1 MAFDPRKY
9 RDPLPSPW
17 LIHALGP
24 VVRHGV
30 LPLLRIRSID
40 FPAADVARMR
50 AVIRPGTAAF
60 VGPNHPE
67 FMTDW
72 MLDKEVSRR
81 VSPLM
86 AHWASY
92 EIVNIDPIA
101 QALWLRNNLIAN
113 APGGGGRAYSV
124 RWALKGHG
132 VLLHPEGT
140 PSWHGDSVGPLV
152 PGIVEMA
159 REALVANAPV
169 WIVPLVWKLRFT
181 REIGRELAREMALL
195 ERSLKLA
202 DGRALDVAQRFAQ
215 LQRGILSRSLEK
227 FGGVAT
233 GGDFFTQQEAHASA
247 LLTRLEAKYGPTEG
261 VLPRR
266 LHTLRK
272 AILGARERQDRTV
285 LLEVERLT
293 RMTRAIYGGATL
305 TQEQVAE
312 CLKQARLAFLTKG
325 FANALHGVM
334 PVAVAPRV
342 AHIRAPEPIAVT
354 ADGDLLGV
362 LHERLQGA
370 LDALNRELAPVI
382 DPYRME
388 NALL

>member
-1 MAFDPRKY
+1 
-9 RDPLPSPW
+9 
-17 LIHALGP
+17 
-24 VVRHGV
+24 
-30 LPLLRIRSID
+30 
-40 FPAADVARMR
+40 
-50 AVIRPGTAAF
+50 
-60 VGPNHPE
+60 
-67 FMTDW
+67 MTDW

-92 EIVNIDPIA
+92 EVVNIHPVA

-124 RWALKGHG
+124 KWALAGHG

-140 PSWHGDSVGPLV
+140 PSWHGDHVGPLV

-159 REALVANAPV
+159 REALRTRPDLPV
-169 WIVPLVWKLRFT
+169 WIAPLVWKLRFT
-181 REIGRELAREMALL
+181 RAVGRELAGEMALL
-195 ERSLKLA
+195 ERALGLPE
-202 DGRALDVAQRFAQ
+202 GRGVAERFAQ
-215 LQRGILSRSLEK
+215 LQRGILARSLER
-227 FGGVAT
+227 FGGTRAAA
-233 GGDFFTQQEAHASA
+233 DFFAQQEAHASA
-247 LLTRLEAKYGPTEG
+247 LLARLEGKYGATEG

-266 LHTLRK
+266 LHALRR
-272 AILGARERQDRTV
+272 AILAAQEREDRKT

-293 RMTRAIYGGATL
+293 RMTRDIYGGATL

-325 FANALHGVM
+325 FRDGMHGVL
-334 PVAVAPRV
+334 PVAVAGRV

-354 ADGDLLGV
+354 PDGDLLGA
-362 LHERLQGA
+362 LHARLQGT
-370 LDALNRELAPVI
+370 LDALNVELAPAI
-382 DPYRME
+382 DPYRIE